1 MTKFHTPIFFIV
13 VGKMIDQKCLSN
25 RLGIT
30 YSSTYHARD
39 AKSILQL
46 DKVPQVAKR
55 SISERLDEFKKKA
68 YDFESVRAAKNGTS
82 VKKLR
87 LRDIQKQSLTDINNA
102 FHEHM
107 SEFRKRARQ
116 FTDRFPIACQHMKA
130 DLLQDSYNVDF
141 SMTSDDAKEVKTH
154 HNKRTVNNNYN
165 LDFSY
170 SKPDEKRQRHH
181 DK

>member
-1 MTKFHTPIFFIV
+1 MCSFPRADGNYIPPYGF
-13 VGKMIDQKCLSN
+13 
-25 RLGIT
+25 
-30 YSSTYHARD
+30 SSFSPDDYVFNN
-39 AKSILQL
+39 
-46 DKVPQVAKR
+46 KVPQVAKR

-116 FTDRFPIACQHMKA
+116 MKEFTDRFPIACQHMKA

-181 DK
+181 DKRIFDPHDAFKYF

>member
-1 MTKFHTPIFFIV
+1 MRNNLQVAVLLCLKIITKENHLLLYHQKDTTQLRHHTRI
-13 VGKMIDQKCLSN
+13 K
-25 RLGIT
+25 
-30 YSSTYHARD
+30 
-39 AKSILQL
+39 

-107 SEFRKRARQ
+107 SEFRKRAR
-116 FTDRFPIACQHMKA
+116 
-130 DLLQDSYNVDF
+130 
-141 SMTSDDAKEVKTH
+141 
-154 HNKRTVNNNYN
+154 RTTAP
-165 LDFSY
+165 LHP
-170 SKPDEKRQRHH
+170 K
-181 DK
+181 